1 MLCLQERERES
12 NFSGESYVETYR
24 VCERI
29 PQRERQSERRVE
41 TVCVAV
47 KKKAQVPSDT
57 REQQR
62 RER

>member
-12 NFSGESYVETYR
+12 NFSGMSHTQRDIGCVRESR
-24 VCERI
+24 
-29 PQRERQSERRVE
+29 REKDKVKDEWRL
-41 TVCVAV
+41 CVAV

-57 REQQR
+57 RERQR